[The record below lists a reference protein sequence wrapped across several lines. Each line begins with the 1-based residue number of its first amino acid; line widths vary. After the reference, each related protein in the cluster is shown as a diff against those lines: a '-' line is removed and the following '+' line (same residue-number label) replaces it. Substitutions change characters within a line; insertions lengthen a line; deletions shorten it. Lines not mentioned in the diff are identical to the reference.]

1 MQELLELRREKKLRD
16 EELHI
21 LRASQNEC
29 ASMARDIELL
39 QACVEQQRQ
48 HLVDVQKNRE
58 KRVDTR
64 IGLVGLLEALSK
76 KEKMARDRLVEQ
88 HEQQYRAL
96 WQNFTIVNQHY
107 AQLRAQFDEATKKNE
122 MHTQMLCMA
131 NAHLQKEISV
141 QYSVMDDLKK
151 TGSVTALVTRLKQAE
166 QETAQQKLFYMQHVE
181 AQSRNICFQI
191 FTEHLR
197 SLETGYSE
205 SIASMHEYY
214 RQQMSLPRMDIVLQ
228 QVVSVAKDRQLRQ
241 QQAEIDR
248 LQKIVDADEV
258 SRLKKMLTGFV
269 DTIRR
274 TKEQC
279 AELQQRASKADVLTV
294 RMEKMDEMN
303 RDLMKSRDALQI
315 KLFNVTLE
323 NQKSA
328 NVLRDLMAANKTRD
342 TLFATRMRAV
352 VDEFLTKKQ

>member
-228 QVVSVAKDRQLRQ
+228 QVVSAAKDRQLRQ